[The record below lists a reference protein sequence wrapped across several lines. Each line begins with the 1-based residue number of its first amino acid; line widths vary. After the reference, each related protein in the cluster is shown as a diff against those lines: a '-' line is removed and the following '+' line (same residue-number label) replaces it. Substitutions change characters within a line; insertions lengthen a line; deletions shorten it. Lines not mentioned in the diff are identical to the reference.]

1 MSEILLIEDSPIQ
14 AQFYRRLIEEAGHSV
29 RHAATAEEAFQLCYE
44 TFPDLVVLDQ
54 YLGEKSGL
62 EVCRRLKAD
71 PSLQAI
77 PLVVLTDSQREE
89 DHLAALEAGADQFL
103 SKDNP
108 HRDIVAVIES
118 LLKSAVPV
126 ELDEAED
133 EARDSILR
141 GTRILFVNGQPNGW
155 AELDQRLRESGF
167 EIVAVS
173 SGDQAIERL
182 QNEPFHVV
190 AIDIEL
196 HGPHA
201 LDICRAARAWAE
213 QNQKQL
219 GLLILAGQ
227 EDRQQLLKS
236 LESGADDFIS
246 KQQEPEIVVAHV
258 KSLVRRVRMIRYL
271 QIKHQKA
278 YAQKMALREAQ
289 WLRERAEDRARHV
302 EARAALAEKLQQ
314 TAAELSRSRDEL
326 ELAKN
331 AAEAASKAKSEF
343 LANMSHEIRTP
354 MNGIMGML
362 ELLSKTGLSGQQA
375 EYLTMAQQSAQ
386 ALLRL
391 LDDILDFSKI
401 EAGKLELEHVDFSLQ
416 ECLSKA
422 LRITAIR
429 AQEKGLDIAC
439 RIDPQLADRY
449 RGDSGR
455 LGQVILNLVGNAVKF
470 TEAGEV
476 VVDVRPAT
484 DPAADCIDGEDEGDT
499 PAEECATSASANTGS
514 SDKVCL
520 QFSIRDTGIGITAK
534 EQQRIFDAFSQGDT
548 STTRRFGGTGLGL
561 AICARLVNLMRGR
574 IWLESTPGQGT
585 TFHFTCNL
593 EACPDPVPIAEL
605 PRHLGLQEQKP
616 RLLLVG
622 IERASQAIYAELL
635 TAWQMESSILPEGE
649 SAGHAL
655 REAAQGGQPFHVAIV
670 DAHLSDAALTE
681 IAITAATLDP
691 PVPLLLLASSA
702 EPVNWAAL
710 PTTVQA
716 GSALKP
722 VMPSELLLAIA
733 RALGLV
739 DEPQQVSGEEPLDTV
754 PPLRILLAE
763 DSPINQR
770 VAVGFLERWGHQVT
784 IVDNGQKAIEAVANE
799 RFDLVLMDLQM
810 PDVGGC
816 EAAQQIRQREQQT
829 GTPRVPIVAMTAEAM
844 KGDRERCLA
853 AGMDDYLAKP
863 IGSDDLF
870 LIIQKIITRA
880 EGGLDGSPELSA
892 AEHADH
898 AAHSGSNGDN
908 AATSQL
914 VDWSYLTRML
924 GHDRSLIRDSLAI
937 LREQCPE
944 LLEELR
950 QAIEARDAMELHRAA
965 HSLKG
970 LTGYLGSSPIVH
982 SAARLERA
990 GRDGDWSIVPAEF
1003 QTLAVDIAR
1012 LVEILDDEAALPDIL
1027 REEGTARG
1035 ACL

>member
-54 YLGEKSGL
+54 YLGDKSGL

-77 PLVVLTDSQREE
+77 PLVVLTDSHREE

-108 HRDIVAVIES
+108 HRDIVAVVES

-126 ELDEAED
+126 ELDDAED

-141 GTRILFVNGQPNGW
+141 GTRILFVNGHPNGW
-155 AELDQRLRESGF
+155 HELDQRLRDSGF

-173 SGDQAIERL
+173 SGDQAIDRL
-182 QNEPFHVV
+182 QAEPFHVV
-190 AIDIEL
+190 AIDIER

-219 GLLILAGQ
+219 GLLILARQ
-227 EDRQQLLKS
+227 ENRQQLLKA

-362 ELLSKTGLSGQQA
+362 ELLSKTGLSGQQG

-439 RIDPQLADRY
+439 RIDPQLTDRY

-455 LGQVILNLVGNAVKF
+455 VGQVILNLVGNAVKF

-476 VVDVRPAT
+476 VVEVRPAADAAT
-484 DPAADCIDGEDEGDT
+484 DCSDGEDDPNT
-499 PAEECATSASANTGS
+499 PAESRRTANTDGGHS
-514 SDKVCL
+514 VCM
-520 QFSIRDTGIGITAK
+520 QFSVRDTGIGIDPK

-561 AICARLVNLMRGR
+561 AICARLVSLMRGR
-574 IWLESTPGQGT
+574 LWLESTPGHGT

-593 EACPDPVPIAEL
+593 QATPGHVPIAQL
-605 PRHLGLQEQKP
+605 PYQLGFHERAP
-616 RLLLVG
+616 RLLMVG

-635 TAWQMESSILPEGE
+635 TAWQMESHVLPEDA
-649 SAGHAL
+649 SAGQTL
-655 REAAQGGQPFHVAIV
+655 REAAEQGQPFQVALV
-670 DAHLSDAALTE
+670 DAHLPDAALTE
-681 IAITAATLDP
+681 LATTAAMLDP
-691 PVPLLLLASSA
+691 PVPLLLLASSV

-710 PTTVQA
+710 PSPVQA
-716 GSALKP
+716 SSALKP

-739 DEPQQVSGEEPLDTV
+739 DEPQQPLGEEPLDAV

-784 IVDNGQKAIEAVANE
+784 IVDNGQKAIEAVANQS
-799 RFDLVLMDLQM
+799 FDLVLMDLQM

-816 EAAQQIRQREQQT
+816 EATEQIRQREQQI

-844 KGDRERCLA
+844 KGDRERCLE

-863 IGSDDLF
+863 IGSDGLF
-870 LIIQKIITRA
+870 RIIQKIIMPTDS
-880 EGGLDGSPELSA
+880 GLDTAAA
-892 AEHADH
+892 AEPTNDTAP
-898 AAHSGSNGDN
+898 SGGNGEKSS
-908 AATSQL
+908 ASQL
-914 VDWSYLTRML
+914 VDWPYLTRML
-924 GHDRSLIRDSLAI
+924 GQDRSLIRDSLAI

-944 LLEELR
+944 LLDELR
-950 QAIEARDAMELHRAA
+950 QAIEARDAVELHRAA

-970 LTGYLGSSPIVH
+970 LTGYLGASPIVH
-982 SAARLERA
+982 AAARLEKA
-990 GRDGDWSIVPAEF
+990 GRDGDWSNVPSEF
-1003 QTLAVDIAR
+1003 ETLAEDIAR
-1012 LVEILDDEAALPDIL
+1012 LVELLDDEASLPAML

>member
-14 AQFYRRLIEEAGHSV
+14 AQFYRRLIEDAGHSV
-29 RHAATAEEAFQLCYE
+29 RHAATAEAAFQLCYE

-54 YLGEKSGL
+54 YLGDKSGL
-62 EVCRRLKAD
+62 AVCRRLKAD

-77 PLVVLTDSQREE
+77 PVVVLTDSQREE

-126 ELDEAED
+126 ELDDAED
-133 EARDSILR
+133 EVRDSILR
-141 GTRILFVNGQPNGW
+141 GTRILFVSGDGNGW
-155 AELDQRLRESGF
+155 RDLDDRLGESGF
-167 EIVAVS
+167 EIVGVA
-173 SGDQAIERL
+173 SGHEVINRL
-182 QNEPFHVV
+182 QTEPFHVV
-190 AIDIEL
+190 TIDIEW
-196 HGPHA
+196 HQAHA
-201 LDICRAARAWAE
+201 LEICRAARAWAE

-219 GLLILAGQ
+219 GVVILAQQ
-227 EDRQQLLKS
+227 ENRQQLLKA

-246 KQQEPEIVVAHV
+246 KQQDPEIIVAHI

-271 QIKHQKA
+271 QVKHQKA

-354 MNGIMGML
+354 MNGILGML
-362 ELLSKTGLSGQQA
+362 ELLSKTGISGQQA

-401 EAGKLELEHVDFSLQ
+401 EAGKLELEQVDFSLQ
-416 ECLSKA
+416 DCLSKA

-429 AQEKGLDIAC
+429 AQEKGLDFAC
-439 RIDPQLADRY
+439 RIDPQLADAY
-449 RGDSGR
+449 RGDAGR
-455 LGQVILNLVGNAVKF
+455 LGQVILNLVGNAIKF
-470 TEAGEV
+470 TEAGQV
-476 VVDVRPAT
+476 VVEVRPAD
-484 DPAADCIDGEDEGDT
+484 DPVADCTDGEAA
-499 PAEECATSASANTGS
+499 PASAQDGECGS
-514 SDKVCL
+514 QRVCL
-520 QFSIRDTGIGITAK
+520 HFSVSDTGIGIDAK

-561 AICARLVNLMRGR
+561 AICARLVSLMRGR

-593 EACPDPVPIAEL
+593 EPSTCRVPIAEL
-605 PRHLGLQEQKP
+605 PRDLGLQLQSL

-622 IERASQAIYAELL
+622 IERASQAIYEELL
-635 TAWQMESSILPEGE
+635 TAWQMDAQILAEGE
-649 SAGHAL
+649 SAEQAL
-655 REAAQGGQPFHVAIV
+655 RDAAEQGQPYQLVMV
-670 DAHLSDAALTE
+670 DARLADAALAE
-681 IAITAATLDP
+681 LATAVTSLDP
-691 PVPLLLLASSA
+691 AVPLLMLASSV
-702 EPVNWAAL
+702 EPINWAAL
-710 PTTVQA
+710 PSPIQA
-716 GSALKP
+716 TSVLKP

-733 RALGLV
+733 RALGLI
-739 DEPQQVSGEEPLDTV
+739 DEPQQTFGEEPQDAV
-754 PPLRILLAE
+754 PPLNILLAE
-763 DSPINQR
+763 DSLINQR
-770 VAVGFLERWGHQVT
+770 VAIGFLERWGHHVT
-784 IVDNGQKAIEAVANE
+784 VVENGQKAIEAVAHQSY
-799 RFDLVLMDLQM
+799 DLVLMDLQM

-816 EAAQQIRQREQQT
+816 EAAQQIRQLEQHT
-829 GTPRVPIVAMTAEAM
+829 GKARVPIVAMTAEAM

-863 IGSDDLF
+863 IGSDELYRIIKNIFAAGGPDVPAETADRRSVDLAAQNNSDGHQTNNQQ
-870 LIIQKIITRA
+870 LI
-880 EGGLDGSPELSA
+880 
-892 AEHADH
+892 
-898 AAHSGSNGDN
+898 
-908 AATSQL
+908 
-914 VDWSYLTRML
+914 DWPYLTRML
-924 GHDRSLIRDSLAI
+924 GHDRSLIRDSIAI
-937 LREQCPE
+937 LRAQCPE
-944 LLEELR
+944 LLEEIR
-950 QAIEARDAMELHRAA
+950 QAIEAGDAAELHRAA

-970 LTGYLGSSPIVH
+970 LTGYLGPSPIVQ

-990 GRDGDWSIVPAEF
+990 GRDSDWNNVSTEF
-1003 QTLAVDIAR
+1003 QKLADDIAR
-1012 LVEILDDEAALPDIL
+1012 LVDLLDDESSLPDML
-1027 REEGTARG
+1027 RESGTTRG
-1035 ACL
+1035 AYL